1 MLTVLLAGAHAIGQD
16 PAASATAPQITLP
29 RPPNLSA
36 VTNNLV
42 RSNRLAVPRQF
53 PTPIP
58 RPPTVVN
65 PSVNRGT
72 AAAVSPVPGIRPPF
86 NGVPVPAIGSA
97 ASVPVPV
104 PGSPGT
110 AIPTDPSQLAPG
122 PGGIVQSGTNPPV
135 VIGTQTNANGEIL
148 INAQSFNQ
156 MVLDQFLD
164 IYQKISGRAVLRPSS
179 LPAVTITFKPR
190 TPLTVRE
197 TLQAYD
203 TVLALNQITMIPQ
216 GEKFVE
222 AVPQAQALQEG
233 AAFSKLGSTNLAE
246 ASQFVTHI
254 VQLKNAKPS
263 ELSQTLAFFAKNP
276 GGIVAVDPA
285 SIIVLRDYAINVK
298 RMLEIIER
306 MDVVP
311 DDDYVLEVI
320 PIKYGQVGEIYQTM
334 SGVLGGSAAAAGAAG
349 AGAAGAAGR
358 QGGGRGGAGGGYG
371 SGGGY
376 GGSRGGGYG
385 GSGSGYGG
393 GYGSSGG
400 YGGSRGGYG
409 SGGGYSPYGN
419 PAVPQTGEIL
429 PFTDT
434 ITPFQVAQA
443 APSFAGRL
451 NAATRAAGGQA
462 GQVPDHSLL
471 SDPATKIIP
480 DERSNSLLVYASKK
494 DMDAIRRVVQKV
506 DTLLPQVLIE
516 AIIMSVSTGNN
527 LNYGV
532 SAGQRPKALGGNTN
546 NVGAGIMN
554 NSNGGLGVVQ
564 QFLSGAGSLSTNG
577 STLFPNGGGLGYW
590 ARLGPS
596 WDVVLTAA
604 ASDSR
609 ISVIQRPRIL
619 TSHAKSASFFAGKQ
633 IPFKQGD
640 YGYGGGVSST
650 YSSLPVGI
658 SLDVTPFITP
668 DDLVVMEVA
677 QDIQELD
684 GAVDT
689 SSGIPPQTTSRH
701 ANSFVSVR
709 NNEAVLLSGYIND
722 VRSKGGSGV
731 PFLKDIPFL
740 GAAFRS
746 SSKTADRLELFVMV
760 RPTILSTP
768 EAAAQLTIH
777 ERDIMPG
784 IKASEQEWIEQER
797 KANEKSDKAQQKKMK
812 KGSKQPSKNQ
822 PSKNQPP
829 PPVLEPVPSGTTD
842 IP

>member
-1 MLTVLLAGAHAIGQD
+1 MIRTLLMLAVLLAGVHAIGQD
-16 PAASATAPQITLP
+16 PAAPAIAPQITLP
-29 RPPNLSA
+29 RPPNLSGI
-36 VTNNLV
+36 TNNLV

-53 PTPIP
+53 PTPIA
-58 RPPTVVN
+58 RPPTVAN
-65 PSVNRGT
+65 PSLNLGT
-72 AAAVSPVPGIRPPF
+72 PAAVSPIPGVRPPF
-86 NGVPVPAIGSA
+86 NVVPPPAIGSA
-97 ASVPVPV
+97 VPV

-110 AIPTDPSQLAPG
+110 AIPTDPTQLAPG

-135 VIGTQTNANGEIL
+135 VIGTHTNANGEIL

-233 AAFSKLGSTNLAE
+233 AAFSTLGSTNLAE

-285 SIIVLRDYAINVK
+285 NIIVLRDYAINVK

-320 PIKYGQVGEIYQTM
+320 PIKYGQVTEIFQTM
-334 SGVLGGSAAAAGAAG
+334 SGVLGGSAGGGAAAAG

-358 QGGGRGGAGGGYG
+358 QGGGRGGVGGGYG
-371 SGGGY
+371 SGGGS
-376 GGSRGGGYG
+376 GGGRGGYG
-385 GSGSGYGG
+385 GSGYGG
-393 GYGSSGG
+393 GGYGG

-409 SGGGYSPYGN
+409 GGGYGGGGYSTYGN
-419 PAVPQTGEIL
+419 PVLPQAGEIR
-429 PFTDT
+429 PFTDS

-443 APSFAGRL
+443 APNFAGRL

-462 GQVPDHSLL
+462 AQTVEHSLL
-471 SDPATKIIP
+471 ADPATKIVP

-494 DMDAIRRVVQKV
+494 DMEAIRRVVQKV

-516 AIIMSVSTGNN
+516 AIVMSVSTGNA

-532 SAGQRPKALGGNTN
+532 TVGQRPSALGGNTN

-554 NSNGGLGVVQ
+554 NNGGLGKLQ
-564 QFLSGAGSLSTNG
+564 QILSGAGSLSTNG
-577 STLFPNGGGLGYW
+577 STLFPNGSGLGYW
-590 ARLGPS
+590 ARLGPN
-596 WDVVLTAA
+596 WDVVLSAS
-604 ASDSR
+604 ASDNR

-619 TSHAKSASFFAGKQ
+619 TSHAKSASFFAGKE

-640 YGYGGGVSST
+640 YGFGGGVSST

-658 SLDVTPFITP
+658 SLDVTPFITS
-668 DDLVVMEVA
+668 DDLVVMEVS

-684 GAVDT
+684 GVVDT
-689 SSGIPPQTTSRH
+689 STGIPPQTTSRH
-701 ANSFVSVR
+701 ANSFVTVR

-722 VRSKGGSGV
+722 TRTKGGSGV

-746 SSKTADRLELFVMV
+746 NSKSADRLELFVMM

-768 EAAAQLTIH
+768 EAAAQLTIR

-797 KANEKSDKAQQKKMK
+797 KANENSSKAQQKKMK
-812 KGSKQPSKNQ
+812 KGRK
-822 PSKNQPP
+822 QPP
-829 PPVLEPVPSGTTD
+829 PTQPPPAVLEPTPKNGTTE